1 MVGKMISA
9 KQRARIRRL
18 FYAEHW
24 KIGTIVAELGLHH
37 DTVSHALADERVVGR
52 TEPRVVASIL
62 DPYKP
67 FIGEMLAQHPRLR
80 ASRLFDMIRQ
90 RGYAGSE
97 IVVRRYVRGIR
108 PLPREAFFKLE
119 TMPGE
124 QGQVDWASFGKIKM
138 GSATR
143 SLSCFVMVL
152 SFSRAIFARFVL
164 DQTTESFVH
173 CHVLGF
179 EAFGGAP
186 RTLLYDNLKS
196 VVLERV
202 GEHVRFHPRILELA
216 GHYHFA
222 PKPCAPY
229 RGNEKGKVERAIQYL
244 RHSFFAARRYTSV
257 ADLNAQLAEW
267 IARVAF
273 ARPRPQ
279 DPDRRSVRDAYEQ
292 EKSRLLALPEHPFT
306 AEIVKPIASGKT
318 PYVRFDLNDYSI
330 PSTLT
335 QRPLTLAVTETHVRI
350 LNGAAQVA
358 QHVRSY
364 DRGRKIEIR
373 EHLEGLASE
382 KQRAAELRGR
392 DRLTASCPRAS
403 SLLEHVALRGG
414 HLGGTTSKLLR
425 LLDRYDARSVDMA
438 IGEALARGALSAE
451 AVAHVLDQRRRAD
464 NAPPLIE
471 VILPDDPRIRDLH
484 VIPHSL
490 ASYDDALNPA
500 EPPEP
505 EPEPSDE

>member
-1 MVGKMISA
+1 MISSDE
-9 KQRARIRRL
+9 RARIRRL

-24 KIGTIVAELGLHH
+24 KVGTIAAELGVHH
-37 DTVSHALADERVVGR
+37 DTVRRAIDAERFVGR
-52 TEPRVVASIL
+52 TEARVVASIL

-67 FIGEMLAQHPRLR
+67 FIGETLAQHPRLR

-90 RGYAGSE
+90 RGYSGSE
-97 IVVRRYVRGIR
+97 VVVRRYVRKIR
-108 PLPREAFFKLE
+108 PIPREAFFKLE

-124 QGQVDWASFGKIKM
+124 QGQVDWASFGKIKI

-143 SLSCFVMVL
+143 NLSCFVMVL
-152 SFSRAIFARFVL
+152 GFSRALFARFML
-164 DQTTESFVH
+164 DQTTESFIH
-173 CHVLGF
+173 CHVLAF
-179 EAFGGAP
+179 EAFGGVP

-257 ADLNAQLAEW
+257 ADLNTQLAEW
-267 IARVAF
+267 TERVALG
-273 ARPRPQ
+273 RPRPQ
-279 DPDRRSVRDAYEQ
+279 DPDRRSVRDAFEE
-292 EKSRLLALPEHPFT
+292 EKARLLPLPEHAFS
-306 AEIVKPIASGKT
+306 AQILKPISSGKT

-330 PSTLT
+330 PSELT
-335 QRPLTLAVTETHVRI
+335 QRTLTLAVSESEVRLLDGSTE
-350 LNGAAQVA
+350 VA
-358 QHVRSY
+358 RHVRSY

-373 EHLEGLASE
+373 EHLEELAAE
-382 KQRAAELRGR
+382 KRRATELRGR
-392 DRLTASCPRAS
+392 DRLTTSCPQATA
-403 SLLEHVALRGG
+403 LLEQVALRGG
-414 HLGGTTSKLLR
+414 HLGGTTSRLLR
-425 LLDRYDARSVDMA
+425 LLDRYDARSLDRA
-438 IGEALARGALSAE
+438 IGEALARGAVSAE
-451 AVAHVLDQRRRAD
+451 AVAHVLDQTHRAA
-464 NAPPLIE
+464 NAPPRVE

-484 VIPHSL
+484 VTPHSL
-490 ASYDDALNPA
+490 ASYDDALRTGSSS
-500 EPPEP
+500 